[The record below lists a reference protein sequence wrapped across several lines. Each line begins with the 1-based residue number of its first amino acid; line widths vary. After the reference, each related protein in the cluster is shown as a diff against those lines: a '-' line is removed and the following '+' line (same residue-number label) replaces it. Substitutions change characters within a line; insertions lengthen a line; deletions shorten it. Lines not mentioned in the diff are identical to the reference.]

1 MVRVLSDR
9 DIDRVP
15 FSVILNAVR
24 AHVLADFL
32 GQTVS
37 PPRHA
42 AEFGD
47 GGLVFTVGGN
57 ADFAGFRAYETFSK
71 PALEKEDQLI
81 AVWDRATRR
90 LSGLAIGERLGALR
104 TGALGGVAIDRMA
117 PEKVRKLAVIG
128 AGLQAEAQMIAACA
142 VRSFGEIAVFSR
154 TKESRA
160 VIAARMELLLKKDVR
175 PTGSAEQAV
184 RDADV
189 VILATNSST
198 PVIDAGWLKPAAHVN
213 TLGPKKASAH
223 ELPLDLAVSANLIA
237 SDSPQQIAAMGAEHM
252 LHGHSAYS
260 RIMHLGDASILEE
273 REPGLSLFL
282 SSGLAGSEVAALAA
296 ALGHLENSSP

>member
-1 MVRVLSDR
+1 VRVLSDH

-15 FSVILNAVR
+15 SSIILEAVR

-47 GGLVFTVGGN
+47 GALVFTVGGN

-71 PALEKEDQLI
+71 PALEKEDQLV

-90 LSGLAIGERLGALR
+90 LSGIAVGERLGALR

-117 PEKVRKLAVIG
+117 PENVRKLAVIG
-128 AGLQAEAQMIAACA
+128 AGLQAETQMIAACA
-142 VRSFGEIAVFSR
+142 VRSFHEISVFSR
-154 TKESRA
+154 ASENCEA
-160 VIAARMELLLKKDVR
+160 FAARMELLLKKHVH
-175 PTGSAEQAV
+175 PSGSAEQAV
-184 RDADV
+184 RDADIV
-189 VILATNSST
+189 TLATNSST
-198 PVIDAGWLKPAAHVN
+198 PVIEPGWLNLGAHVN
-213 TLGPKKASAH
+213 TLGPKKKSGH
-223 ELPLDLAVSANLIA
+223 ELPLEIAAGAALIA

-252 LHGHSAYS
+252 LHGHPASA
-260 RIMHLGDASILEE
+260 RIMHLGDPKVLEK
-273 REPGLSLFL
+273 RAPGLSLFL
-282 SSGLAGSEVAALAA
+282 SSGLAGTEVAALAA
-296 ALGHLENSSP
+296 ILKHFEDTSS

>member
-1 MVRVLSDR
+1 MMRVLSDR

-15 FSVILNAVR
+15 FSVILEAVR

-57 ADFAGFRAYETFSK
+57 AEFAGFRAYETFPK
-71 PALEKEDQLI
+71 PALEKEDQLVV
-81 AVWDRATRR
+81 VWDRAARR
-90 LSGLAIGERLGALR
+90 LSGLSIGERLGALR
-104 TGALGGVAIDRMA
+104 TGALGGAAIDRMA
-117 PEKVRKLAVIG
+117 PKQVRKLAVIG
-128 AGLQAEAQMIAACA
+128 AGLQAETQLIAACA
-142 VRSFGEIAVFSR
+142 VRSFDEVAVFSR
-154 TKESRA
+154 AMENREA
-160 VIAARMELLLKKDVR
+160 FAARMELLLKKNVGSS
-175 PTGSAEQAV
+175 GSAELAV

-198 PVIDAGWLKPAAHVN
+198 PVIKSGWLKPGAHVN
-213 TLGPKKASAH
+213 TLGPKMKSAH
-223 ELPLDLAVSANLIA
+223 EMPLDIADAAGLIA

-252 LHGHSAYS
+252 LHGHPAFS
-260 RIMHLGDASILEE
+260 RILHLGDPKMLEA
-273 REPGLSLFL
+273 RGQGFSLFL
-282 SSGLAGSEVAALAA
+282 SAGLAGTEVAALAA
-296 ALGHLENSSP
+296 ILKHLDGAPA